1 MSSGRY
7 CSCMAAGG
15 PVSENSYACSSKSF
29 NQKIRIA

>member
-1 MSSGRY
+1 
-7 CSCMAAGG
+7 MAAGG